1 MTVVLGDY
9 KPEKK
14 VITCTI
20 SVHFDNWS
28 FVTCPARSPRQK
40 IDPDSPPEDTP
51 PVPRIQ
57 SPAAIAV
64 RHERR
69 RVENVGWQGRG
80 IAAAPVLILLI
91 ALVGCQA
98 LSQKP
103 AASTSQPG
111 QLTASSA
118 SLAFGTVPVGGS
130 QTGSAVVTNT
140 GGSNVTISQAML
152 TGASFSLSRPSF
164 PLTIAPGQSTTVNL
178 SFTPLAIGTTTGNL
192 TLASNA
198 ANPSLGLSL
207 SGTGV
212 AAGQLTASP
221 ASLDFGSVL
230 LGSSNTLAGSLINS
244 GGSSFTISQ
253 ASIAGAGFSMSG
265 LSLPLTLAPGQ
276 SASLT
281 TTFAPQAGGS
291 VSGSLTL
298 VSNGAN
304 STLNLPL
311 TAIGLVPGAL
321 VANPA
326 TATFGTVLVGNSKS
340 LTETLTNSGGAS
352 VTISQVTASGTG
364 FTISGLTLPV
374 TLSAGQSTTFTVQFS
389 PQSAA
394 NVTGSFTIVS
404 TASNANL
411 SVPAT
416 GNGVT
421 PGQVT
426 ANPASQSFGNV
437 QVGSSKSLSQTLTN
451 SGGSTLTISQATIT
465 GPGFSLSGLT
475 LPLTL
480 NAGQSTTFTLKF
492 TPSSA
497 GSFSGSLSIT
507 SNGSNPSFAVA
518 LTGTGVLPPGTLS
531 PNPATLSFGSV
542 QTGTSKILSET
553 LTNSG
558 GSSLTISQANVT
570 GIGFSI
576 TGLTLPL
583 TLSAGQSTNFNVLF
597 SPQASGNVS
606 GNVALISNA
615 SNPTL
620 NISLSGTG
628 VAPGLLT
635 ANPTSQSFGNVA
647 TGSSKTL
654 SQTLTNSGGSALTI
668 SQVAPSGS
676 GFSSS
681 GINPPV
687 TLSAGQSYT
696 FSVTF
701 TPAVAGAASETLAVT
716 SNGSNPNFSIALSGT
731 GVAPGQLAVAPASI
745 NFGNVTMG
753 SNASQSGTLTASGG
767 SVTVSSASINSAEF
781 TLSGITL
788 PLTLASGNSVPF
800 TVKFTPQASGAAS
813 ANLTFA
819 SNASNGPTVQSLAG
833 NGTAPVQHSVALTW
847 TASTSSNVVGY
858 NIYRGNVS
866 GGPYNKINAAL
877 NPSTNYTDST
887 VVSGQTYYYV
897 VTAVDT
903 SANESSYS
911 NEVQAVIP

>member
-1 MTVVLGDY
+1 
-9 KPEKK
+9 
-14 VITCTI
+14 
-20 SVHFDNWS
+20 
-28 FVTCPARSPRQK
+28 
-40 IDPDSPPEDTP
+40 
-51 PVPRIQ
+51 VPRIQ
-57 SPAAIAV
+57 SPAAIAL

-103 AASTSQPG
+103 AASISQTG

-164 PLTIAPGQSTTVNL
+164 PLTVAPGQSTTVNL

-212 AAGQLTASP
+212 AAGQITASP

-244 GGSSFTISQ
+244 GGSSLTITQ

-276 SASLT
+276 SASFT

-437 QVGSSKSLSQTLTN
+437 QVGSSKSLAQTLTN

-531 PNPATLSFGSV
+531 PNPASLSFGSV

-570 GIGFSI
+570 GSAFSI

-668 SQVAPSGS
+668 SQVTPSGS

-877 NPSTNYTDST
+877 NPSTSYTDST
-887 VVSGQTYYYV
+887 VVSGQMYYYV

-903 SANESSYS
+903 STNESSYS

>member
-1 MTVVLGDY
+1 
-9 KPEKK
+9 
-14 VITCTI
+14 
-20 SVHFDNWS
+20 
-28 FVTCPARSPRQK
+28 
-40 IDPDSPPEDTP
+40 
-51 PVPRIQ
+51 
-57 SPAAIAV
+57 
-64 RHERR
+64 
-69 RVENVGWQGRG
+69 VENVGWQGRG

-111 QLTASSA
+111 QLTAGSA

-244 GGSSFTISQ
+244 GGSSLTISQ
-253 ASIAGAGFSMSG
+253 ASIAGAGFSMTG

-276 SASLT
+276 SASFT

-298 VSNGAN
+298 VSSGAN

-518 LTGTGVLPPGTLS
+518 LTATGVLPPGTLS
-531 PNPATLSFGSV
+531 PNPATLSFGSA

-558 GSSLTISQANVT
+558 GSSLTISQAGVT

-628 VAPGLLT
+628 VAPGFLT

-668 SQVAPSGS
+668 SQVTPSGS

-788 PLTLASGNSVPF
+788 PLTLATGNSVPF
-800 TVKFTPQASGAAS
+800 TVKFTPQVSGAAS
-813 ANLTFA
+813 ANLSFA

-877 NPSTNYTDST
+877 NPSTSYTDST

-903 SANESSYS
+903 STNESSYS